1 MRTINGKTHYEI
13 AAELVTQVRKGGLDT
28 SDLTE
33 MVWETFERVET
44 QHIQQGRSVEVRF
57 GCDVAVEDINGGGL
71 EMQVPYLL
79 DRGVE
84 LDLICTAVGV
94 SADAF
99 GSAPAG
105 TC

>member
-1 MRTINGKTHYEI
+1 MKTINEKTHYEI

-44 QHIQQGRSVEVRF
+44 QHIQQGGGSGEALF
-57 GCDVAVEDINGGGL
+57 GCEVTVTDINDGGV

-84 LDLICTAVGV
+84 LRDICGALGLPR
-94 SADAF
+94 D
-99 GSAPAG
+99 GH
-105 TC
+105 